1 MFAIKHVL
9 QDKKYKNRELEIT
22 QHLNHPNIV
31 KLERFFYQNQN
42 QVWPRL
48 TQEEYLNLVLEYVP
62 ETLSRVIKNNKR
74 DGKTMKPELIRSYS
88 EQMFKALDYLNVPS
102 NRYNRKLTSVIVT

>member
-42 QVWPRL
+42 QVWLEP

-62 ETLSRVIKNNKR
+62 DTLSRVIKNNKR
-74 DGKTMKPELIRSYS
+74 DGKIMKPEFIRSYS
-88 EQMFKALDYLNVPS
+88 EQMFKALEYLNVS
-102 NRYNRKLTSVIVT
+102 NNCYNRESTFVIVT